1 MGKIGGCPWR
11 VVLPWG
17 LVLKNLPAMQE
28 VHVGSLGWEDLLEEG
43 MATHASILVCKNPMD
58 REAWWASVH
67 GVTCTRACRVMAG
80 LYLTPQSITGAKFL
94 HYCPFVR
101 G

>member
-28 VHVGSLGWEDLLEEG
+28 TQVGSLGWEDPLEEE
-43 MATHASILVCKNPMD
+43 MATYSSIIGWKILWT
-58 REAWWASVH
+58 EEH
-67 GVTCTRACRVMAG
+67 GG
-80 LYLTPQSITGAKFL
+80 L
-94 HYCPFVR
+94 
-101 G
+101 